1 MSVSRVINGT
11 RKVSPETERK
21 VLAAVRRIGYV
32 PNDAARILKGQ
43 RSSVVGLIVPDLADP
58 FFATC
63 AQAVQQ
69 ATRRAGYLTWMAAS
83 DHREDV
89 ERELT
94 QAMTQRSVAGLLVIP
109 SGLRNDHFA
118 VAAETGIPIV
128 SLDRPLQHVAA
139 DAVVVDNRAAAAR
152 ATEHLIQ
159 HGHSSIVCITDDES
173 IFTKTERI
181 AGYSQAMSKA
191 KLQVQVWSVGPISG
205 PLSERLTFALQ
216 KADRPTAIF
225 AESNLVAVEAL
236 HELQKRGIRIPERM
250 ALIVFDD
257 FDAANLVRP
266 AITVIRQPIAEIGK
280 RAAEI
285 LCNRLKGTYTA
296 AVSTIVLPT
305 ELVVRQ
311 SCGCGSRLRKSP
323 KS

>member
-63 AQAVQQ
+63 AQAVQE

-94 QAMTQRSVAGLLVIP
+94 QAMTQRSVAGLLAIP
-109 SGLRNDHFA
+109 SGSRNDHFA
-118 VAAETGIPIV
+118 AAAESGIPIV
-128 SLDRPLQHVAA
+128 SLDRPLQHVTA

-159 HGHSSIVCITDDES
+159 HGHSNIVCITDDES

-181 AGYSQAMSKA
+181 AGYSQAMRKA
-191 KLQVQVWSVGPISG
+191 KLQVQVWPVGPISG
-205 PLSERLTFALQ
+205 TLSERLTFALRQ
-216 KADRPTAIF
+216 ADRPTAIF

-236 HELQKRGIRIPERM
+236 HELQKRGIKIPEKM
-250 ALIVFDD
+250 ALIAFDD
-257 FDAANLVRP
+257 FDAATLVRP
-266 AITVIRQPIAEIGK
+266 TISVIRQPIAELGK

-296 AVSTIVLPT
+296 AVSTVVLPT
-305 ELVVRQ
+305 ELILRQ
-311 SCGCGSRLRKSP
+311 SCGCGVRTPRKF
-323 KS
+323 K